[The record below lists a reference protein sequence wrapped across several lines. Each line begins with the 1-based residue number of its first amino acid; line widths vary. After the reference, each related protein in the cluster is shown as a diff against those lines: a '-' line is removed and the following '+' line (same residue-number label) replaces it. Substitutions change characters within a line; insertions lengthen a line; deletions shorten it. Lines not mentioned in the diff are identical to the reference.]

1 MSDNQTRAGCRRI
14 EKLSPYRC
22 HIQKTHFF
30 LSLLPVFVCV
40 YFPLHLNNISEYVKV
55 SMEYKYFEIE
65 AQGSKKSQTKNYRF
79 MGKKVY

>member
-1 MSDNQTRAGCRRI
+1 MITKLELGVGGLRSCPPTAAIYRRRT
-14 EKLSPYRC
+14 S
-22 HIQKTHFF
+22 F
-30 LSLLPVFVCV
+30 SLLPVFVCV

-65 AQGSKKSQTKNYRF
+65 AQGSKKSQTKNYKF